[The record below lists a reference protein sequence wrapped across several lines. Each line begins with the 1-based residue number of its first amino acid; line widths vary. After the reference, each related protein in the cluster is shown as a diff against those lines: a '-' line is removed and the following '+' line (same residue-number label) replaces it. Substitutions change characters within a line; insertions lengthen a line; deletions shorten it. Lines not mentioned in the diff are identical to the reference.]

1 MKFEP
6 FKKIRRSTATSSFK
20 REVYK
25 KSNSFYS
32 DKGIGL
38 AKDSERL
45 IKNKIYQKTSF
56 DSLKKLKSKNY
67 DDIDENYIEETYDDG
82 FLTSLDKNENHY
94 TDSYNEIRDEVYL
107 YDFYRNKKID
117 SNIKYNNSK
126 NFYYSNILEMK
137 KFPKKSYFY
146 EEELSS
152 IREYKDIKLPF
163 SSIIVATIFFTIIS
177 GLIFGANVATY
188 TFLIIFFLLIIYNLI
203 FFIVTIFKPELQITD
218 KIKTKLEDFQ
228 IENVNKKFCYLIFM
242 HNKYAKAMNVKDLD
256 CFFTNL
262 KDANEYLNYSEKIKK
277 LYHIP
282 DNNLDNII
290 NNFSDYKNKLFDNSI
305 TLYTKEKLLKYSDE
319 MDKKDIEYIKNK

>member
-1 MKFEP
+1 MT
-6 FKKIRRSTATSSFK
+6 I
-20 REVYK
+20 
-25 KSNSFYS
+25 
-32 DKGIGL
+32 L
-38 AKDSERL
+38 
-45 IKNKIYQKTSF
+45 
-56 DSLKKLKSKNY
+56 
-67 DDIDENYIEETYDDG
+67 IEETYDDD

-137 KFPKKSYFY
+137 KFPKKSYFC

-256 CFFTNL
+256 CFFINL

-290 NNFSDYKNKLFDNSI
+290 NNFSDYKNKLFDNFI

-319 MDKKDIEYIKNK
+319 INNKDIDYIKNK

>member
-1 MKFEP
+1 MNHLKKF
-6 FKKIRRSTATSSFK
+6 KRSTAKSSFK

-25 KSNSFYS
+25 KSTPFYS

-67 DDIDENYIEETYDDG
+67 DDIDENYIEETYDDD

-107 YDFYRNKKID
+107 YDFYRNKKIN

-163 SSIIVATIFFTIIS
+163 SSIIVATIFFT
-177 GLIFGANVATY
+177 Y
-188 TFLIIFFLLIIYNLI
+188 
-203 FFIVTIFKPELQITD
+203 
-218 KIKTKLEDFQ
+218 
-228 IENVNKKFCYLIFM
+228 YL
-242 HNKYAKAMNVKDLD
+242 
-256 CFFTNL
+256 
-262 KDANEYLNYSEKIKK
+262 
-277 LYHIP
+277 
-282 DNNLDNII
+282 
-290 NNFSDYKNKLFDNSI
+290 
-305 TLYTKEKLLKYSDE
+305 
-319 MDKKDIEYIKNK
+319 